1 LRQSEERAGQRAG
14 PRRGGG
20 SPRPCP
26 RRVRGWEDLGR
37 GEGGAGGG
45 AEVSKKGGR
54 LGLGGWGGGGC
65 QVQLW
70 CRPGGRPLHLSQPGG
85 NVIGNRGRLR
95 ADLEIGEGRP
105 VSRRDYNTRVERAAR
120 VVRLLQLPEQRG
132 HLRAVEPLQ

>member
-1 LRQSEERAGQRAG
+1 VGWGER
-14 PRRGGG
+14 
-20 SPRPCP
+20 
-26 RRVRGWEDLGR
+26 GR
-37 GEGGAGGG
+37 GEEGGAGGG
-45 AEVSKKGGR
+45 EAFQKGER
-54 LGLGGWGGGGC
+54 LGFRGLGAWGC

-132 HLRAVEPLQ
+132 DLRAVEPL